1 MQEGARPHPSCAP
14 GNGAGVQRGL
24 GSSLSFQDNMNAGVG
39 FRGGGLEGCYNN
51 ISDLAV
57 ESAMCDFE
65 PESTVVYN
73 IRSPN

>member
-1 MQEGARPHPSCAP
+1 MGR
-14 GNGAGVQRGL
+14 
-24 GSSLSFQDNMNAGVG
+24 
-39 FRGGGLEGCYNN
+39 GGLEGCYNN